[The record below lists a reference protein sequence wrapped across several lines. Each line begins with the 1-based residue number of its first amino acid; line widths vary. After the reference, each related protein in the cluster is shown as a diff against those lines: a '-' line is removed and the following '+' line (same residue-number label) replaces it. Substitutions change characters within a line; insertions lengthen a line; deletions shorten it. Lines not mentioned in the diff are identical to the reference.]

1 MIDTGV
7 YIYQKYIM
15 KIVAKYECGII
26 EKEKASQL
34 LDTLQK
40 WEDGY
45 NRLSLAKQADFRY
58 ALGQLTY

>member
-1 MIDTGV
+1 MIDTGL

-15 KIVAKYECGII
+15 KIVDRYECGII

-45 NRLSLAKQADFRY
+45 NNMSGAKKEDFRF
-58 ALGQLTY
+58 ALRQLTY